1 MNILVFSASPNK
13 KGNTHNLMEKFLEGL
28 EGNKEIIEVYDKKI
42 GACIDCKYCY
52 KVENC
57 AIKDDMIE
65 IYDKIKKSDVIVIA
79 TPMYFSG
86 VTAPLKAL
94 IDRLQVYWSKKYI
107 RKDRTDIK
115 PKRGVIL
122 ATGGSSWP
130 DMFRPVEETLIFAM
144 AAMDAKVEEKIYVE
158 STDKLPVKDNEK
170 LLQEVYEKAAKFNDK
185 KL

>member
-42 GACIDCKYCY
+42 GPCTDCKYCY
-52 KVENC
+52 KVESC

-65 IYDKIKKSDVIVIA
+65 VYDKIKKSDAIIIA

-86 VTAPLKAL
+86 VPAPLKAL

-107 RKDRTDIK
+107 RKDRSDIK

-122 ATGGSSWP
+122 VTGGCSWP
-130 DMFRPVEETLIFAM
+130 NMFKPIEETLTFAM
-144 AAMDAKVEEKIYVE
+144 AAMDAKIEEKIYVE
-158 STDKLPVKDNEK
+158 STDKFSVKDNDK
-170 LLQEVYEKAAKFNDK
+170 LLKEVYERAIKFNDK
-185 KL
+185 N